1 MRRMTAFLGS
11 VRGVLV
17 VVALVLL
24 AALFVG
30 VVCYG

>member
-1 MRRMTAFLGS
+1 MRRMAAFLGS